1 MTYQPVRSMTAV
13 PPLDCLYVAVPYGRQ
28 PCNLPQKCSV
38 KLALTQSWLIQTSI
52 VTVMLIN
59 FIIDSGANLRF
70 AGLE

>member
-1 MTYQPVRSMTAV
+1 MTAV

-52 VTVMLIN
+52 VTVMADQLHH
-59 FIIDSGANLRF
+59 
-70 AGLE
+70 